1 MLVDWLRY
9 VFWLHE
15 CSHETRHHFKYTFR
29 SAAFA
34 PHFMYNTF
42 MSVSGHGTS
51 DANFKYYEIP
61 FKYTFCS
68 EVLAPQCIEKISS
81 MVSLMHVAMM
91 IYVHESHG
99 YMFDRFYSN
108 KNTSTPNHARG
119 TDTQTIYHLDC
130 TSAILVSRLQ
140 YQLLLAIFYSTI

>member
-1 MLVDWLRY
+1 MLIDWLRY
-9 VFWLHE
+9 VLWLHE
-15 CSHETRHHFKYTFR
+15 CSRETRHHFKYAFR

-42 MSVSGHGTS
+42 MWVSGHGTS

-91 IYVHESHG
+91 IYVRESHG
-99 YMFDRFYSN
+99 NMFDTSYSN
-108 KNTSTPNHARG
+108 KILVRQTS